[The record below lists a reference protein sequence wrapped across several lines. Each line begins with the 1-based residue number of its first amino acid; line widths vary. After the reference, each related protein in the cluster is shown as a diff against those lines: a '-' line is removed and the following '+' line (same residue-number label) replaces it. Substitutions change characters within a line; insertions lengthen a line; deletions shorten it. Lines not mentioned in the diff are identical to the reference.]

1 VQSRFFGKVILLHS
15 NGPSPHIQGE
25 QAVKNP
31 AFSLSIAAA
40 LLASGCASGPPF
52 IDSMQPEALSVAA
65 RRGQFEMDCPS
76 ATAELLSR
84 ETVQPLSIR
93 FGVVRAEY
101 TVGVAGC
108 GKRATYIVVCPET
121 GYTGS
126 SCIAAS
132 GKTVI
137 Q

>member
-1 VQSRFFGKVILLHS
+1 M
-15 NGPSPHIQGE
+15 
-25 QAVKNP
+25 KNSG
-31 AFSLSIAAA
+31 FSLSIAVV

-65 RRGQFEMDCPS
+65 RRGQFEMDCPT

-84 ETVQPLSIR
+84 ETVEPLSVR

-108 GKRATYIVVCPET
+108 GKRATYVVVCPDS
-121 GYTGS
+121 GYGGS
-126 SCIAAS
+126 NCIAAS

>member
-1 VQSRFFGKVILLHS
+1 M
-15 NGPSPHIQGE
+15 
-25 QAVKNP
+25 KNP
-31 AFSLSIAAA
+31 VCILSLAAV
-40 LLASGCASGPPF
+40 LLVSGCASGPPF

-65 RRGQFEMDCPS
+65 RRGQFEMDCPA

-84 ETVQPLSIR
+84 ETVEPLSIR

-108 GKRATYIVVCPET
+108 GKRATYVVVCPET
-121 GYTGS
+121 GDSGS

-137 Q
+137 QQ

>member
-1 VQSRFFGKVILLHS
+1 MKHPSLVFSISAVLL
-15 NGPSPHIQGE
+15 
-25 QAVKNP
+25 V
-31 AFSLSIAAA
+31 
-40 LLASGCASGPPF
+40 SGCASGPPF
-52 IDSMQPEALSVAA
+52 IDSMQPEALAVAT
-65 RRGQFEMDCPS
+65 RRGQFEMDCPA

-108 GKRATYIVVCPET
+108 GKRATYVVVCPET
-121 GYTGS
+121 GYSGS

-137 Q
+137 QQ